1 MIPPANLC
9 WLAATLV
16 AISAL
21 GCGANDGK
29 SDVSGLVTVDG
40 TPVSGGSISFTPVG
54 GRGPSAGGVISEGRY
69 QTRVVPGPVKV
80 AISVQ
85 KVVGERKLYRAPNS
99 PVQQVIEESLPP
111 RYNEATEL
119 QIDVREDS
127 SEHNF
132 DLSTS

>member
-1 MIPPANLC
+1 MMPISNLC
-9 WLAATLV
+9 WLAASL
-16 AISAL
+16 AFIPAL

-29 SDVSGLVTVDG
+29 SAVSGLVTVDG
-40 TPVSGGSISFTPVG
+40 SPVSGGSISFTPVG
-54 GRGPSAGGVISEGRY
+54 GRGPSAGGMISEGRY

-80 AISVQ
+80 AISVP
-85 KVVGERKLYRAPNS
+85 KVVGERKLYKAANS
-99 PVQQVIEESLPP
+99 PVQHVIEEALPP